1 MNKSCFSDI
10 YKASFIEHWDSIAMQ
25 DYGKENEY
33 TYGHVAKKIAELHI
47 VFDLLSLKRGDKVAV
62 LGKNSSSWAIT
73 YIAIITKGLVVVP
86 ILDEFN
92 PKDVVHILNHSES
105 KALFADDWFIP
116 KIKSGEVE
124 SLLAIFNLSTH
135 AVVDSL
141 LTEAIIEQLND
152 TSVLMN
158 IKYPDGFSKECV
170 DYQYINN
177 NDVIV
182 INYTS
187 GTTALTKGVMLMDKN
202 ITGNITF
209 GVITLTVGLSR
220 SLAILP
226 MAHVYGLM
234 FSVLCQLAFGGKV
247 TFLAKIPSP
256 AILLDACKQVRPTL
270 LCLVPLIFEK
280 IYKMRIK
287 PKLDKPMMKFLCSL
301 PFIKN
306 IIYKSIGK
314 KLYNQ
319 LGGKGLYQVI
329 IGGAAINKDV
339 ELFLRKIKFPFL
351 VGYGM
356 TECAP
361 LMSYIDHKEFV
372 LESVGKELG
381 GPRASIRIVKENHK
395 DEVGEI
401 QVFGDH
407 VMKGYYKDEEATKN
421 TFTDDLWLKSGD
433 LGYLDSDGNLYI
445 KGRSKTM
452 ILGPSGENIY
462 PEAIES
468 KLLNMPFISECIVMQ
483 NKAHKLIAFVY
494 PDYQGIEAAGIS
506 LDKLNR
512 LMANNRRTINDEV
525 AKYENIQRIEVVL
538 TPFPKTP
545 KNTIKRHGLEHLLD
559 ESDKNK
565 AKALA
570 QAKVKHK
577 IVQKEEK
584 MAIEEG
590 KKNFK
595 KAKEEL
601 KKSNYAK
608 EAKLKSQ
615 LKEDKKNIKKEVV
628 KKEK

>member
-1 MNKSCFSDI
+1 MSRLSFSDI
-10 YKASFIEHWDSIAMQ
+10 YKTSLIEHWDSIAMQ
-25 DYGKENEY
+25 DYGKEREFS
-33 TYGHVAKKIAELHI
+33 YGQVAKKIAELHL
-47 VFDLLSLKRGDKVAV
+47 VFDLLSLNKGDKVAI

-73 YIAIITKGLVVVP
+73 YIAIITKGLIAVP

-92 PKDVVHILNHSES
+92 PKDVLHILNHSES
-105 KALFADDWFIP
+105 KVFFADDWFVP
-116 KIKSGEVE
+116 KVRLEEVE
-124 SLLAIFNLSTH
+124 HLLAIINLESH
-135 AVVDSL
+135 AVAYSN
-141 LTEAIIEQLND
+141 LTNAVAEQIND
-152 TSVLMN
+152 PSILMN
-158 IKYPDGFSKECV
+158 VRYPDGFSKQNL
-170 DYQYINN
+170 DYACINS

-202 ITGNITF
+202 MTGNITF
-209 GVITLTVGLSR
+209 GVETLAVGLLR

-234 FSVLCQLAFGGKV
+234 FSVLCQLTIGGKV

-256 AILLDACKQVRPTL
+256 AILLDACKKVNPTL

-287 PKLDKPMMKFLCSL
+287 PKLDQPMMKFLCSIPL
-301 PFIKN
+301 VRGL
-306 IIYKSIGK
+306 IYRSIGK
-314 KLYNQ
+314 KLYHQ

-339 ELFLRKIKFPFL
+339 EKFLRKIKFPFSA
-351 VGYGM
+351 GYGM

-361 LMSYIDHKEFV
+361 LVSYIDYKDFA
-372 LESVGKELG
+372 LESVGRELG
-381 GPRASIRIVKENHK
+381 APRVTVRIVKENPN

-401 QVFGDH
+401 QIFGDQ
-407 VMKGYYKDEEATKN
+407 VMKGYYKDEEATRN
-421 TFTDDLWLKSGD
+421 TFTNDLWLKSGD
-433 LGYLDSDGNLYI
+433 LGYLDTDGNIYI

-452 ILGPSGENIY
+452 LLGPSGENIY

-468 KLLNMPFISECIVMQ
+468 KLLNLPFISECIVMQ

-494 PDYQGIEAAGIS
+494 PDYSGIEAAGIS

-545 KNTIKRHGLEHLLD
+545 KNTIKRHGLEYLLE

-577 IVQKEEK
+577 MVQQEEK
-584 MAIEEG
+584 KTIEQE
-590 KKNFK
+590 KKQFK

-601 KKSNYAK
+601 KKSDYAQK
-608 EAKLKSQ
+608 AKLKKQ
-615 LKEDKKNIKKEVV
+615 LKEDKKIAAKRSNP
-628 KKEK
+628 